1 MFKRF
6 LVVTELSDATY
17 EFADCME
24 RLKVLGAEEC
34 LLLQHFLV
42 SIDPAVDPSYMTAI
56 VENSLMNQ
64 KAMFEKHGY
73 RVTTRMIPG
82 LTKSAIDKI
91 AKEENYEVIVV
102 GARENSMLGE
112 LFFGGL
118 TNKVIHQAQVPVLV
132 VRIGGKQGPGTEP
145 SGACA
150 AALTESILFP
160 TDFSD
165 NAAQAFEYLKALV
178 SEGAKKVTLIHIQDQ
193 YRIVPY
199 LQERLEEFNRID
211 RERLRQMQAQLK
223 AQGDVEVDA
232 VLGFGHPS
240 VEILKHIRDNNIQL
254 VVMGSQGKGF
264 VEELFLGGVSH
275 NIVRYATASVL
286 LIPNKRLS

>member
-6 LVVTELSDATY
+6 IVVTELSDATY

-34 LLLQHFLV
+34 LLLQHYLL
-42 SIDPAVDPSYMTAI
+42 SIDPMVDPSYMMAV
-56 VENSLMNQ
+56 VENSLANQ
-64 KAMFEKHGY
+64 KVMFQRHGFK
-73 RVTTRMIPG
+73 VETRMVPG
-82 LTKSAIDKI
+82 LNKLMIDKI
-91 AKEENYEVIVV
+91 AQEEKYEIIVV

-118 TNKVIHQAQVPVLV
+118 ANKVIHQAQVPVLV
-132 VRIGGKQGPGTEP
+132 VRLSAKLDAGT
-145 SGACA
+145 GQNAACT
-150 AALTESILFP
+150 AALNESILFP

-165 NAAQAFEYLKALV
+165 NAAQAFEYLKTLV
-178 SEGAKKVTLIHIQDQ
+178 AEGAKKVTLIHVQDQ

-211 RERLRQMQAQLK
+211 RERLRQMQALLK
-223 AQGDVEVDA
+223 AQGDVEVD
-232 VLGFGHPS
+232 VELGFGHPS
-240 VEILKHIRDNNIQL
+240 VEILKYIRDHNVQL

-286 LIPNKRLS
+286 LIPNKR